1 MYCCGLFPP
10 FLFPLSVAS
19 AVSFNFDWQP
29 HHPTQDG
36 KVLLWTQP
44 KSSEAWD
51 GPVALPDFNTTVW
64 RVSWSITG
72 NVLAVSAADNK
83 VTLWKQALDST
94 WQNVGEVN
102 EPVS

>member
-1 MYCCGLFPP
+1 M
-10 FLFPLSVAS
+10 
-19 AVSFNFDWQP
+19 
-29 HHPTQDG
+29 
-36 KVLLWTQP
+36 LLWTQP